1 MPLPAAPSEWR
12 PFSTRR
18 RISTRGRA
26 TFYACVTQPS
36 SGWYLLRQASNA
48 VDDPAVRAA
57 VLDLFR
63 ANEAFRA
70 AYRQF
75 EQTGDQAVIDR
86 AADRVDE
93 ARERASFAQSRLP

>member
-1 MPLPAAPSEWR
+1 MHPLRNLPA
-12 PFSTRR
+12 
-18 RISTRGRA
+18 
-26 TFYACVTQPS
+26 
-36 SGWYLLRQASNA
+36 GWYQLRQASNA

-70 AYRQF
+70 AYQQF
-75 EQTGDQAVIDR
+75 ERTGDRAVVDR

-93 ARERASFAQSRLP
+93 ARERASFAQSRFP